1 MKDVAVLTDS
11 ISCLTKEQVVQYEI
25 SVVPAA
31 NICFQGKI
39 YKEWVDLTTSQAYE
53 MLERDPDHFGSSAV
67 SSMDFYEVFKELS
80 VEAQSIVCITLAKKL
95 SAVHNMARI
104 AMEQMREE
112 CPETTIALVDSES
125 ATAAEG
131 LIVLAAARA
140 AMEGKGLEYTMEET
154 EAVKAKVRLAALMK
168 TMRYAYRTGR
178 IPKLAA
184 RMGSTFNIR
193 PVFTISKGTV
203 RTITIVRSQRKGEDQ
218 LMKLIRDTADNGPV
232 HVAVMHAAVP
242 QEGERLMDRISSNF
256 DCAELWLTEFSPTMA
271 YSAGPGI
278 LGVACYKD

>member
-11 ISCLTKEQVVQYEI
+11 ISCLTKEQVEQYEI

-31 NICFQGKI
+31 NIFFQGKV
-39 YKEWVDLTTSQAYE
+39 YKEWVDLSPSQAYE
-53 MLERDPDHFGSSAV
+53 MIESDPDHFSSSAI
-67 SSMDFYEVFKELS
+67 SSADFYEAFKELS
-80 VEAQSIVCITLAKKL
+80 EKAESIVCITLAKKL

-104 AMEQMREE
+104 AMEQARQEF
-112 CPETTIALVDSES
+112 PKTTIELIDSES
-125 ATAAEG
+125 ATASEG

-140 AMEGKGLEYTMEET
+140 AMEGKGLDCTIGEAEE
-154 EAVKAKVRLAALMK
+154 VKSKVRLGALMK

-178 IPKLAA
+178 IPKMVA

-203 RTITIVRSQRKGEDQ
+203 RTITIVRSQKGGEEQ
-218 LMKLIRDTADNGPV
+218 LMKIIRDTADTRPV

-242 QEGERLMDRISSNF
+242 QEGERLMNRISSNF
-256 DCAELWLTEFSPTMA
+256 DCVELWMTEFSPTMA